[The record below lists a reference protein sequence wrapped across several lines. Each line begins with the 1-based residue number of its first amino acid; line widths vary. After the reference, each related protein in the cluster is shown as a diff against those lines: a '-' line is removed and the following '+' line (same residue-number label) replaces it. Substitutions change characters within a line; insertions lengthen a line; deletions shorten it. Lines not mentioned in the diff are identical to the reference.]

1 MCTCEVYTCTEDR
14 RRATAGGDIHGLGTA
29 SRVGFA
35 RMVTHDTGVYL
46 TCLPMFS
53 LLSLCVGSFR
63 STSRRCVRDQVY
75 NARLMDILVTSGSC
89 HPVRHLV
96 HGWLLSIVMHTHLV
110 IRLRD

>member
-1 MCTCEVYTCTEDR
+1 MCTCEVYTWTEDQQASAW

-35 RMVTHDTGVYL
+35 RMVTHDTGVYW

-63 STSRRCVRDQVY
+63 PTSRRSLRDQVKM
-75 NARLMDILVTSGSC
+75 AAGGTFLRGLVVVIL
-89 HPVRHLV
+89 
-96 HGWLLSIVMHTHLV
+96 
-110 IRLRD
+110 